1 MGIPVAERAVFLDN
15 EDDRAYITAQVRRL
29 LEVARTKGS
38 AVGIGHVQKQ
48 TAQVLAGLL
57 PEFDRARIVFVPVS
71 TLAR

>member
-1 MGIPVAERAVFLDN
+1 
-15 EDDRAYITAQVRRL
+15 VRRL